1 MQNECVGATLR
12 AFCDLDKSLMLD
24 NPRLQPPG
32 GDGWLAWLRNY
43 RLTWLSGDLVAG
55 VVTAIMIIPQ
65 SMAYAMLAG
74 LPVQIGL
81 YASLLPLIGYALFG
95 TSMSMSVGPVAVTA
109 LMTAALLAPMATVG
123 SAEYLQLAIWLALL
137 SGVLL
142 FILGLLRMGFLA
154 NFLSHPVISGFI
166 SGASIL
172 IVLSQLPHMLG
183 LSTLPSVPAQLFE
196 EWQEVNSLVMLM
208 GLLALAW
215 LLYARSRLSRHLQK
229 LGVNAAIAGIFARLA
244 PILVVAVG
252 MLATVF
258 WGLAERGVPVVGSL
272 PAGLPSLVWATP
284 ELQTVGMLL
293 LPVALISLVSFV
305 ESVSIAQSLAR
316 RKRQSINPDQELLA
330 LGTANVGSALT
341 GGFAVCGGF
350 SRSGVNSEA
359 GANTPLAGVVSAGV
373 LALILL
379 SIAPLF
385 AALPL
390 VMLAVVILVA
400 VAPLID
406 IADLLR
412 TWRYDR
418 REGVTLI
425 ATAAGVVVLGIE
437 GGIVLGVGLSIVTQ
451 LWRGSRPHIAVVGR
465 VPGTHYFRN
474 TRRHLVET
482 EPQLL
487 AMRIDEN
494 IFFAN
499 TRAIERAILQSLRD
513 YPDTRQVLLI
523 LSAVNHIDSTGLDML
538 DELSE
543 GLREK
548 GIGIHLAEVKGPV
561 MDRLADTDWLSTQVN
576 DVFPST
582 HLAFNTLG
590 EAKHSVSDDTSKTT

>member
-1 MQNECVGATLR
+1 MR
-12 AFCDLDKSLMLD
+12 D
-24 NPRLQPPG
+24 NHRLQPPG

-43 RLTWLSGDLVAG
+43 RGTWLSGDLVAG

-109 LMTAALLAPMATVG
+109 LMTAALLAPMAAIG

-142 FILGLLRMGFLA
+142 FVLGLLRMGFLA

-166 SGASIL
+166 SGASLLIL
-172 IVLSQLPHMLG
+172 LSQLPHMLG
-183 LSTLPSVPAQLFE
+183 LSSLPATPGQLVEQWQPA
-196 EWQEVNSLVMLM
+196 SALVLGM
-208 GLLALAW
+208 GLLALGW
-215 LLYARSRLSRHLQK
+215 LLYARSRLAAHLQM
-229 LGVNAAIAGIFARLA
+229 LGLRETLAVVLARLA
-244 PILVVAVG
+244 PILVVALG
-252 MLATVF
+252 MLLSVRF
-258 WGLAERGVPVVGSL
+258 DLAGRGVPVVGSL
-272 PAGLPSLVWATP
+272 PAGLPSLVWTTP
-284 ELQTVGMLL
+284 QLQTMGMLL
-293 LPVALISLVSFV
+293 LPAALISLVSFV

-316 RKRQSINPDQELLA
+316 RKRQSIDPDRELLA
-330 LGTANVGSALT
+330 LGAANIGSALT

-350 SRSGVNSEA
+350 SRSGVNIEA
-359 GANTPLAGVVSAGV
+359 GANTPLAGVVSALV
-373 LALILL
+373 LGLILL
-379 SIAPLF
+379 TIAPVF
-385 AALPL
+385 ASLPL
-390 VMLAVVILVA
+390 VVLAVVILVA
-400 VAPLID
+400 VAPLVD
-406 IADLLR
+406 IGGLRR

-418 REGVTLI
+418 REGATLL
-425 ATAAGVVVLGIE
+425 ATAAGVVLLGIE

-487 AMRIDEN
+487 AIRIDEN

-499 TRAIERAILQSLRD
+499 TRAIERAILQALRD
-513 YPDTRQVLLI
+513 YPDTRELLLI

-538 DELSE
+538 SELSL
-543 GLREK
+543 GLRDK
-548 GIGIHLAEVKGPV
+548 GIAVHLAEVKGPV
-561 MDRLADTDWLSTQVN
+561 MDQLTDTDWLITLVGE
-576 DVFPST
+576 VFPST
-582 HLAFNTLG
+582 HIAFSTLI
-590 EAKHSVSDDTSKTT
+590 EAGRTPLEESV